1 MIRIA
6 VLFVAMA
13 AASPSVAEAMA
24 ERPNLRGVK
33 RKAAADS
40 LPSERDLQL
49 VSVKTVVL
57 MCAHFLFQHLTT
69 HRSQGGSIT

>member
-57 MCAHFLFQHLTT
+57 MCAHLFQHLTI